1 MTDSSQSPRKLGPW
15 MCASL
20 VVGSMIGSGIF
31 LLPTTLAPFGGIS
44 IVGWLISTVG
54 ALCLALVFARLGAA
68 IPKIGGPYAY
78 AREGFGDFG
87 GFLVAWSYWIS
98 ILTTNAALAV
108 AFVSYSTVFLP
119 DLGTSPLLGLAAS
132 LAILWLLTGVNIRSV
147 HGAGRVQLVTT
158 LLKIL
163 PLAAI
168 GLFGFFAFDGSH
180 FTPFNPTGT
189 STFAAVSATVT
200 LTLWAFLGL
209 ESGTIP
215 AGDVDDPGRTIP
227 RATVLGTLFTAVI
240 YIVCTVAVMGIIA
253 PAELANSNAPFADAA
268 DRLWG
273 SAGGLLIGAGAA
285 ISCFGALN
293 GWVLLGGQM
302 PRAAALD
309 GLLPRRLANLNRAGT
324 PVTGLLASLV
334 LSSVLIAMNYAG
346 GLVEAFR
353 NLILLATFATLIAYS
368 TSCMTALMISLR
380 ERGVGGSGPQA
391 GRLAIIGIAFTFSI
405 WAFIGAGQPTVF
417 WGFLM
422 LVAGFPVYAIMR
434 YRDAAEA
441 ID

>member
-1 MTDSSQSPRKLGPW
+1 MTNPSPSPRKLGPW

-31 LLPTTLAPFGGIS
+31 LLPSTLAPFGGIS

-54 ALCLALVFARLGAA
+54 ALCLALVFAQLGAA

-108 AFVSYSTVFLP
+108 AFVSYSTVFFP
-119 DLGTSPLLGLAAS
+119 NLGTSPLLGLVAS
-132 LAILWLLTGVNIRSV
+132 LGILWLLTGVNVRSV
-147 HGAGRVQLVTT
+147 HAAGRVQLITT

-168 GLFGFFAFDGSH
+168 GLFGFIAFDGSH

-215 AGDVDDPGRTIP
+215 AGDVEDPGRTIP

-253 PAELANSNAPFADAA
+253 PAELANSTAPFADAA
-268 DRLWG
+268 GRLWG
-273 SAGGLLIGAGAA
+273 SAGSLLIGAGAA

-309 GLLPRRLANLNRAGT
+309 GLLPRRLAKLNGAGT
-324 PVTGLLASLV
+324 PVTGLLVSLV
-334 LSSVLIAMNYAG
+334 LSSALIAMNYAG
-346 GLVEAFR
+346 GLVQTFT

-380 ERGVGGSGPQA
+380 ERGAAGSGPQA
-391 GRLAIIGIAFTFSI
+391 GRLAIIGIAFAFSV
-405 WAFIGAGQPTVF
+405 WAFIGAGQPTVY

-434 YRDAAEA
+434 YRNATEV